1 MSSEDYSSKFATMI
15 VQIPKLMFIFDV
27 VKPSGE
33 SQFVPIYK
41 TASITEMVQVI
52 GKQLDIEN
60 IDSILF
66 MNTETK
72 NFYNVPLSDSVSIEA
87 TMNSFKLNTTM
98 QQAVQP
104 IYENNYMFKVFR
116 IYLPNSQDCVL
127 SVDNSSNDANQ

>member
-52 GKQLDIEN
+52 GKQLDIEEDIN
-60 IDSILF
+60 CILF

-72 NFYNVPLSDSVSIEA
+72 NFYNIPLSDSVSIEA
-87 TMNSFKLNTTM
+87 TINGFSSEM
-98 QQAVQP
+98 QP
-104 IYENNYMFKVFR
+104 IYENDYMFKVFR

-127 SVDNSSNDANQ
+127 SVDKSSNDANQ

>member
-1 MSSEDYSSKFATMI
+1 MLSEDYSSKFATMI

-52 GKQLDIEN
+52 GKQLDIEEDIN
-60 IDSILF
+60 CILF

-87 TMNSFKLNTTM
+87 TMNSFSTEM
-98 QQAVQP
+98 QHAVQP
-104 IYENNYMFKVFR
+104 IYENDYMFKVFR
-116 IYLPNSQDCVL
+116 IYLPNSQDL
-127 SVDNSSNDANQ
+127 SVDKSSDDANQ

>member
-1 MSSEDYSSKFATMI
+1 MLSEDYSSKFATMI

-52 GKQLDIEN
+52 GKQLDIEEDIN
-60 IDSILF
+60 CILF

-87 TMNSFKLNTTM
+87 TMNSFSTAM
-98 QQAVQP
+98 QHAVQP
-104 IYENNYMFKVFR
+104 IYENDYMFKVFR
-116 IYLPNSQDCVL
+116 IYLPNSQDL
-127 SVDNSSNDANQ
+127 SVDKSSDDANQ

>member
-1 MSSEDYSSKFATMI
+1 MLSEDYSSKFATMI

-87 TMNSFKLNTTM
+87 TINRFSTEM
-98 QQAVQP
+98 QAAVQP
-104 IYENNYMFKVFR
+104 IYENDYMFKVFR

-127 SVDNSSNDANQ
+127 SVNNPSDDANQ

>member
-52 GKQLDIEN
+52 GKQLDIEEDIN
-60 IDSILF
+60 CILF

-87 TMNSFKLNTTM
+87 TMNSFSTEM
-98 QQAVQP
+98 QHAVQP
-104 IYENNYMFKVFR
+104 IYENDYMFKVFR
-116 IYLPNSQDCVL
+116 IYLPNSQDL
-127 SVDNSSNDANQ
+127 SVDKSSDDANQ

>member
-1 MSSEDYSSKFATMI
+1 MLSEDYSSKFATMI

-87 TMNSFKLNTTM
+87 TINSTEM
-98 QQAVQP
+98 QDAVQP
-104 IYENNYMFKVFR
+104 IYENDYMFKVFR

-127 SVDNSSNDANQ
+127 SVDKSSDDANQ

>member
-1 MSSEDYSSKFATMI
+1 MLSEDYSSKFATMI

-52 GKQLDIEN
+52 GKQLDIEEDIN
-60 IDSILF
+60 SILF

-72 NFYNVPLSDSVSIEA
+72 NFYNIPLSDSVSIEA
-87 TMNSFKLNTTM
+87 TINGFSSEM
-98 QQAVQP
+98 QP
-104 IYENNYMFKVFR
+104 IYENDYMFKVFR

-127 SVDNSSNDANQ
+127 SVDKSSNDANQ

>member
-1 MSSEDYSSKFATMI
+1 MLSEDYSSKFATMI

-52 GKQLDIEN
+52 GKQLDIEEN
-60 IDSILF
+60 INCILF

-87 TMNSFKLNTTM
+87 TINGFSTEM
-98 QQAVQP
+98 QP
-104 IYENNYMFKVFR
+104 IYENDYMFKVFR

-127 SVDNSSNDANQ
+127 SVDKSSNDTNQ

>member
-1 MSSEDYSSKFATMI
+1 MLSEDYSSKFATMI

-87 TMNSFKLNTTM
+87 TMNSFSTAM
-98 QQAVQP
+98 QAAVQP
-104 IYENNYMFKVFR
+104 IYENDYMFKVFR

-127 SVDNSSNDANQ
+127 SVDKSSDDANQ

>member
-1 MSSEDYSSKFATMI
+1 MSSEDYSAKFATMI

-41 TASITEMVQVI
+41 NASITEMAQVI

-72 NFYNVPLSDSVSIEA
+72 NFYNVPLSDTVSIEA
-87 TMNSFKLNTTM
+87 TINRFSTEM
-98 QQAVQP
+98 QHAVQP
-104 IYENNYMFKVFR
+104 IYENDYMFKVFR

-127 SVDNSSNDANQ
+127 SVDKSSDDAN

>member
-104 IYENNYMFKVFR
+104 IYENNYMFKVFAKFSR
-116 IYLPNSQDCVL
+116 LCIICR
-127 SVDNSSNDANQ
+127 

>member
-41 TASITEMVQVI
+41 NASITEMVQVI
-52 GKQLDIEN
+52 GKQLDMEDIN
-60 IDSILF
+60 SILF
-66 MNTETK
+66 MNTITK
-72 NFYNVPLSDSVSIEA
+72 NFYNVPRSDSVSIEA
-87 TMNSFKLNTTM
+87 TINRFSTEM
-98 QQAVQP
+98 QPAVQP
-104 IYENNYMFKVFR
+104 IYENDYMFKVFR

-127 SVDNSSNDANQ
+127 SVNNPSDDANQ

>member
-1 MSSEDYSSKFATMI
+1 MLSEDYSSKFATMI

-52 GKQLDIEN
+52 GKQLDIEEDIN
-60 IDSILF
+60 CILF

-87 TMNSFKLNTTM
+87 TMNSFSTAM
-98 QQAVQP
+98 QSAVQP
-104 IYENNYMFKVFR
+104 IYENDYMFKVFR
-116 IYLPNSQDCVL
+116 IYLPNSQDL
-127 SVDNSSNDANQ
+127 SVDKSSDDANQ

>member
-1 MSSEDYSSKFATMI
+1 MLSEDYSAKFATMI

-60 IDSILF
+60 IDRILF
-66 MNTETK
+66 MNTITK

-87 TMNSFKLNTTM
+87 TINCFNSDSAT
-98 QQAVQP
+98 QPAVQP
-104 IYENNYMFKVFR
+104 IYENDYMFKVFR
-116 IYLPNSQDCVL
+116 IYLHNPQDL
-127 SVDNSSNDANQ
+127 SVDKSSDDPN

>member
-72 NFYNVPLSDSVSIEA
+72 NFYNVSLSDSVSIEA
-87 TMNSFKLNTTM
+87 TINRFSTEM
-98 QQAVQP
+98 QPAVQP
-104 IYENNYMFKVFR
+104 IYENDYMFKVFR

-127 SVDNSSNDANQ
+127 SVNNPSDDANQ

>member
-1 MSSEDYSSKFATMI
+1 MSYSAKFASMLA
-15 VQIPKLMFIFDV
+15 QMSKLMFIFDV

-52 GKQLDIEN
+52 GKQLDIEEDIN
-60 IDSILF
+60 CILF

-87 TMNSFKLNTTM
+87 TINGFSTEM
-98 QQAVQP
+98 QP
-104 IYENNYMFKVFR
+104 IYENDYMFKVFR

-127 SVDNSSNDANQ
+127 SVDKSSDDANQ

>member
-1 MSSEDYSSKFATMI
+1 MSSEDYSAKFATMI
-15 VQIPKLMFIFDV
+15 VEIPKLMFIFDV

-52 GKQLDIEN
+52 SKQLDIEN

-87 TMNSFKLNTTM
+87 TMNSFSTAM
-98 QQAVQP
+98 QAAVQP
-104 IYENNYMFKVFR
+104 IYENDYMFKVFR

-127 SVDNSSNDANQ
+127 SVDKSSDDANQ

>member
-1 MSSEDYSSKFATMI
+1 MLSEDYSSKFATMI

-52 GKQLDIEN
+52 GKQLDIEEDIN
-60 IDSILF
+60 CILF

-87 TMNSFKLNTTM
+87 TINSFSTEM
-98 QQAVQP
+98 QPAVQP
-104 IYENNYMFKVFR
+104 IYENDYMFKVFR

-127 SVDNSSNDANQ
+127 SVDKSSDDANQ

>member
-1 MSSEDYSSKFATMI
+1 MSYEDYSSKFATMI

-52 GKQLDIEN
+52 GKQLDIEEDIN
-60 IDSILF
+60 CILF

-87 TMNSFKLNTTM
+87 TMNSFSTAM
-98 QQAVQP
+98 QHAVQP
-104 IYENNYMFKVFR
+104 IYENDYMFKVFR
-116 IYLPNSQDCVL
+116 IYLPNSQDL
-127 SVDNSSNDANQ
+127 SVDKSSDDANQ

>member
-1 MSSEDYSSKFATMI
+1 MLSEDYSSKFATMI

-41 TASITEMVQVI
+41 NASITEMVKVI
-52 GKQLDIEN
+52 GQQLDITD

-66 MNTETK
+66 MNTITK
-72 NFYNVPLSDSVSIEA
+72 IFYNVPLSDSVSIEA
-87 TMNSFKLNTTM
+87 TINRFSTEM
-98 QQAVQP
+98 QDAVQP

>member
-41 TASITEMVQVI
+41 NASITEMVKVI
-52 GKQLDIEN
+52 GQQLDITD

-87 TMNSFKLNTTM
+87 TINRFSTEM
-98 QQAVQP
+98 QDAVQP

>member
-1 MSSEDYSSKFATMI
+1 MLSEDYSSKFATMI

-52 GKQLDIEN
+52 SKQLDIEN

-87 TMNSFKLNTTM
+87 TINGFSTEM
-98 QQAVQP
+98 QSAVKP
-104 IYENNYMFKVFR
+104 IYENDYMFKVFR
-116 IYLPNSQDCVL
+116 IYLPNSQDCVF
-127 SVDNSSNDANQ
+127 SVDKSSDDANQ

>member
-72 NFYNVPLSDSVSIEA
+72 NFYNIPLSDSVSIEA
-87 TMNSFKLNTTM
+87 TINGFSTEM
-98 QQAVQP
+98 QPAVQP
-104 IYENNYMFKVFR
+104 IYENDYMFKVFR

-127 SVDNSSNDANQ
+127 SVDKSSDDANQ

>member
-1 MSSEDYSSKFATMI
+1 MLSEDYSSKFATMI

-52 GKQLDIEN
+52 GKQLDIEEN
-60 IDSILF
+60 INSILF

-72 NFYNVPLSDSVSIEA
+72 IFYNVPLSDSVSIEA
-87 TMNSFKLNTTM
+87 TINGFSSEM
-98 QQAVQP
+98 QP
-104 IYENNYMFKVFR
+104 IYENDYMFKVFR

-127 SVDNSSNDANQ
+127 SVDKSSDDANQ

>member
-41 TASITEMVQVI
+41 TASITEMIQVI

-66 MNTETK
+66 MNTITK
-72 NFYNVPLSDSVSIEA
+72 NFYNVPPSDSVSIEA
-87 TMNSFKLNTTM
+87 TINGFSTEM
-98 QQAVQP
+98 QPAIQP
-104 IYENNYMFKVFR
+104 IYENDYMFKVFR

-127 SVDNSSNDANQ
+127 SVNNPSDDANQ

>member
-87 TMNSFKLNTTM
+87 TINGFSTEM
-98 QQAVQP
+98 QPAVQP
-104 IYENNYMFKVFR
+104 IYENDYMFKVFR

-127 SVDNSSNDANQ
+127 SVDKSSDDANQ

>member
-41 TASITEMVQVI
+41 NASITEMIQVI
-52 GKQLDIEN
+52 GKQLDVEDIN
-60 IDSILF
+60 SILF
-66 MNTETK
+66 MNTITK
-72 NFYNVPLSDSVSIEA
+72 NFYNVPRSDSVSIEA
-87 TMNSFKLNTTM
+87 TINGFNTEM
-98 QQAVQP
+98 QPAVQP
-104 IYENNYMFKVFR
+104 IYENDYMFKVFR

-127 SVDNSSNDANQ
+127 SVNNPSDDANQ

>member
-72 NFYNVPLSDSVSIEA
+72 NFYNVSLSDSVSIEA
-87 TMNSFKLNTTM
+87 TINRFSTEM
-98 QQAVQP
+98 QAAVQP
-104 IYENNYMFKVFR
+104 IYENDYMFKVFR

-127 SVDNSSNDANQ
+127 SVNNPSDDANQ

>member
-52 GKQLDIEN
+52 GQQLDITD

-87 TMNSFKLNTTM
+87 TMNRFSTEM
-98 QQAVQP
+98 QDAVQP

>member
-1 MSSEDYSSKFATMI
+1 MLSEDYSSKFATMI

-52 GKQLDIEN
+52 SKQLDIEN

-87 TMNSFKLNTTM
+87 TINGFSTEM
-98 QQAVQP
+98 QSAVKP
-104 IYENNYMFKVFR
+104 IYENDYMFKVFR

-127 SVDNSSNDANQ
+127 SVDKSSDDANQ

>member
-1 MSSEDYSSKFATMI
+1 MLAQMS
-15 VQIPKLMFIFDV
+15 KLMFIFDV

-52 GKQLDIEN
+52 GKQLDIEEDIN
-60 IDSILF
+60 CILF

-87 TMNSFKLNTTM
+87 TINGFSTEM
-98 QQAVQP
+98 QP
-104 IYENNYMFKVFR
+104 IYENDYMFKVFR

-127 SVDNSSNDANQ
+127 SVDKSSDDANQ

>member
-1 MSSEDYSSKFATMI
+1 MLSEDYSSKFATMI

-87 TMNSFKLNTTM
+87 TMNSFKFNTTM

>member
-27 VKPSGE
+27 VKPCGE

-72 NFYNVPLSDSVSIEA
+72 NFYNVPLSDSVSIES
-87 TMNSFKLNTTM
+87 TINGLSTEM
-98 QQAVQP
+98 QPAVQP
-104 IYENNYMFKVFR
+104 IYENDYMFKVFR

-127 SVDNSSNDANQ
+127 SVDKSSDDANQ

>member
-41 TASITEMVQVI
+41 NASITEMVQVI
-52 GKQLDIEN
+52 GKQLDMEDIN
-60 IDSILF
+60 CIFF
-66 MNTETK
+66 MNIETK

-87 TMNSFKLNTTM
+87 TINGFSTEM
-98 QQAVQP
+98 QPAVQP
-104 IYENNYMFKVFR
+104 IYENDYMFKVFR
-116 IYLPNSQDCVL
+116 VYLHNSQDL